1 MIKHVLKL
9 TMVGIF
15 LLSINSCKVG
25 RFFIFNFADI
35 KDHKKFP
42 NRDLT
47 ASEATFEFYTPTA
60 PKFPKELTV
69 NGKKST
75 LSKFLEDHH
84 TVAFMI
90 IQNDS
95 IQYEAYFDGYEESSI
110 VPSFSMAKSITSLL
124 IGKAIEEG
132 LIQSVDEPI
141 TNYIPELKE
150 NGFDKVSIE
159 SLLQMTSGLDY
170 NEGYYNPFGDVATFY
185 YGRNLRKAITKMK
198 LNSEPGVEFDYLS
211 GSTQLLGLVLERA
224 IKDRTITAYLQ
235 EKLWTPL
242 EMEYDASWSIDK
254 KKDGLEKTF
263 CCLNA
268 TAIDYA
274 KIGRLMLN
282 RGNYNGQQL
291 VPEEWITQSTKVDT
305 ANGSASYYQY
315 QWWLPSKEG
324 DFMAQGILGQFI
336 YVNPEKNIIM
346 IRLGKKTGNIGWGSI
361 FNSLSNA
368 Y

>member
-1 MIKHVLKL
+1 MRSSFFVLL
-9 TMVGIF
+9 IIVLF
-15 LLSINSCKVG
+15 LSFNSCKVG

-42 NRDLT
+42 NRELT
-47 ASEATFEFYTPTA
+47 AAEDAFQFFKAEKQKV
-60 PKFPKELTV
+60 PKQLTI
-69 NGKKST
+69 NGKKYAFEEF
-75 LSKFLEDHH
+75 LSEYH

-90 IQNDS
+90 IKNDS
-95 IQYEAYFDGYEESSI
+95 ILYESYFDGYDESSI

-124 IGKAIEEG
+124 IGIAIEDG
-132 LIQSVDEPI
+132 LIQSVEEPI
-141 TNYIPELKE
+141 TNYIPELKA

-159 SLLQMTSGLDY
+159 HLLQMTSGLDY

-185 YGRNLRKAITKMK
+185 YGRNLRKAITKME
-198 LNSEPGVEFDYLS
+198 LETAPGVNFDYVS
-211 GSTQLLGLVLERA
+211 GSTQLLGLILERA
-224 IKDRTITAYLQ
+224 LKDKSITSYLQ

-268 TAIDYA
+268 RAVDFA

-282 RGNYNGQQL
+282 KGNYKGQQL
-291 VPEEWITQSTKVDT
+291 VPEEWIVQSTKVDT
-305 ANGSASYYQY
+305 TNGSASYYQY
-315 QWWLPSKEG
+315 QWWLPSTEG
-324 DFMAQGILGQFI
+324 DFMAQGILGQYI
-336 YVNPEKNIIM
+336 YVNPEKNIII
-346 IRLGKKTGNIGWGSI
+346 IRLGKKTGKIGWGSI
-361 FNSLSNA
+361 FNSLSKV

>member
-1 MIKHVLKL
+1 MRNSLF
-9 TMVGIF
+9 F
-15 LLSINSCKVG
+15 LLITMLMLSFTSCKVG

-42 NRDLT
+42 NRELI
-47 ASEATFEFYTPTA
+47 ASEATFNFLQPA
-60 PKFPKELTV
+60 IPKVPKGLTV
-69 NGKKST
+69 NGKAYAFDE
-75 LSKFLEDHH
+75 FLKEYH

-95 IQYEAYFDGYEESSI
+95 IHYEAYFDGYEESSI

-124 IGKAIEEG
+124 IGIAIEDG
-132 LIQSVDEPI
+132 LIQSVNEPV
-141 TNYIPELKE
+141 TNYIPELTNE
-150 NGFDKVSIE
+150 GFDAVTIE
-159 SLLQMTSGLDY
+159 HLLQMTSGLDY

-198 LNSEPGVEFDYLS
+198 LNTTPGNSFDYVS
-211 GSTQLLGLVLERA
+211 GSTQLLGLILERA
-224 IKDRTITAYLQ
+224 IKDKTITAYLQ

-268 TAIDYA
+268 RAVDYA

-282 RGNYNGQQL
+282 KGNYKDQQL
-291 VPEEWITQSTKVDT
+291 VPEEWIAQSTKVDT
-305 ANGSASYYQY
+305 TNGSASYYQY

-324 DFMAQGILGQFI
+324 DFMAQGILGQYI

-346 IRLGKKTGNIGWGSI
+346 IRLGKKTGNIGWGKI
-361 FNSLSNA
+361 FNSLSKA

>member
-1 MIKHVLKL
+1 MIS
-9 TMVGIF
+9 
-15 LLSINSCKVG
+15 LSSCKVG

-42 NRDLT
+42 DRDLT
-47 ASEATFEFYTPTA
+47 ASKATFEFLTPTVPFV
-60 PKFPKELTV
+60 PKGFTA
-69 NGKKST
+69 NGAHYT
-75 LSKFLEDHH
+75 FGEFLEKYH

-95 IQYEAYFDGYEESSI
+95 IQYEAYFDGYENSSI

-124 IGKAIEEG
+124 IGIAIEDG
-132 LIQSVDEPI
+132 LIQSVNEPI

-150 NGFDKVSIE
+150 NGFDIVSIE
-159 SLLQMTSGLDY
+159 NLLQMTSGLDY

-198 LNSEPGVEFDYLS
+198 LNNEPGVEFDYLS

-224 IKDRTITAYLQ
+224 IKDCTITAYLQ
-235 EKLWTPL
+235 EKLWGPL
-242 EMEYDASWSIDK
+242 EMKYDASWSIDK

-282 RGNYNGQQL
+282 KGNYNGQQL
-291 VPEEWITQSTKVDT
+291 VSENWITQSTKVDT
-305 ANGSASYYQY
+305 TNGSASYYQY
-315 QWWLPSKEG
+315 QWWLPSKDG
-324 DFMAQGILGQFI
+324 DFMAQGILGQYI

-346 IRLGKKTGNIGWGSI
+346 IRLGKKTGNIGWGNI
-361 FNSLSNA
+361 FNSLSKS